1 MVDMFSSEEEVQD
14 FGALLDDFYE
24 FDEPSR
30 GDIRDAEILEI
41 RKNEI
46 VVDLGAKRDGL
57 IPPQDIERMPRD
69 LRRSL
74 KEGDVV
80 PVYVL
85 NPSDRDGNLLVSL
98 NLGLQGQDWEN
109 AHKLLESGDVV
120 ECKVTGHNKGG
131 LLVQFGRLE
140 GFVPS
145 SHLVEMEQGLTGADR
160 HDAMDA
166 MIGQTITAKV
176 IEVNQGRRRL
186 ILSQRE
192 AKREWRA
199 QQKVR
204 LLDELKVGDIIKGRV
219 TGIRDFGVFVNLG
232 GADGLIHV
240 SELAWHRVPH
250 PSDAVSIGEEIDV
263 YVLELDHDN
272 QRIALSLCRT
282 MPDPWDTVNE
292 TYDID
297 DIVMGKVSNV
307 VDFGAFVVL
316 SDGIEGLLHVTEMAD
331 GTLTEPYS
339 YLQRGDKVIMK
350 VVRIEPERKRIGFT
364 QSDLDLEKL
373 AAEFENRG
381 DDVIIKLEEEKELP
395 DAEAEV
401 AETASTPDMTYTDD
415 EPSQNAA

>member
-98 NLGLQGQDWEN
+98 NLGLQGQDWEQ

-120 ECKVTGHNKGG
+120 ECTITGHNKGG
-131 LLVQFGRLE
+131 LLVRFGRLE

-145 SHLVEMEQGLTGADR
+145 SHLVELEQGLTGPDR
-160 HDAMDA
+160 RDVMDT

-199 QQKVR
+199 QQKTR

-282 MPDPWDTVNE
+282 KPDPWDIVNE

-297 DIVMGKVSNV
+297 NVVMGKVSNV

-316 SDGIEGLLHVTEMAD
+316 ADGIEGLLHVTEMAD

-339 YLQRGDKVIMK
+339 YLQRGDQVIMK

-364 QSDLDLEKL
+364 QSGLDLSKL
-373 AAEFENRG
+373 AEEFERQG
-381 DDVIIKLEEEKELP
+381 HDAIIKPEQVEASP
-395 DAEAEV
+395 EAEV
-401 AETASTPDMTYTDD
+401 KVEETSSSTPQQDD
-415 EPSQNAA
+415 EPSQTAA

>member
-1 MVDMFSSEEEVQD
+1 MVDMFSSEEDVQD
-14 FGALLDDFYE
+14 FGALLDNFYE

-98 NLGLQGQDWEN
+98 NLGLQGQDWEQ

-131 LLVQFGRLE
+131 LLVRFGRLE

-145 SHLVEMEQGLTGADR
+145 SHLVEMEQGLTGVDR
-160 HDAMDA
+160 RDAMDA

-204 LLDELKVGDIIKGRV
+204 LLDELEVGDIIKGRV

-250 PSDAVSIGEEIDV
+250 PSDVVSIGEEIDV
-263 YVLELDHDN
+263 YILELDHDN

-282 MPDPWDTVNE
+282 MPDPWDIVTE
-292 TYDID
+292 TYNIN

-339 YLQRGDKVIMK
+339 YLQRGDKVIMQ

-364 QSDLDLEKL
+364 QSGLNLEKL
-373 AAEFENRG
+373 AAEFEQRG
-381 DDVIIKLEEEKELP
+381 DDAIIKPEAGKEQTEEI
-395 DAEAEV
+395 EV
-401 AETASTPDMTYTDD
+401 AEHPSTPDMTFPDND
-415 EPSQNAA
+415 ASQNAA